1 MEKKHPQEQPRRYGA
16 GARISYLDNTE
27 LNGLRQRMIE
37 FRDKRSQ
44 PKNADFL
51 NEAKQDILAMAND
64 LAATCPPRLR
74 QLGKTDELVG
84 VETPTIGSHLVE
96 LGVLQDRMLADPKG
110 ASIAQQQEK
119 CSIIIDQLIEA
130 IEARRA
136 AIQPKHPPID
146 PRNHN
151 ALAAVAQRVY
161 VPYAKALAQAAAADR
176 QTIHG
181 KWMFHHLPE
190 FDQLTRHTQCAMAML
205 DLASAVQKVANQCYG
220 KRKKHFYDNRA
231 VFAQQLNDAA
241 DAFNAAIPENLRTN
255 AAGKEYQRAVAAERD
270 IREAKSLPKIKEAAR
285 VLKNNAL
292 EFVMGSH
299 EDRKL
304 FTRVGLAYKHSEKS
318 VAREEESYN
327 ATARKSYTDPA
338 PFENPLAESCATMNL
353 VYEARWAL
361 AADRVVQLIKDYKP
375 TIANPTMAPDAVNAP
390 NNVISGV
397 QPKGLMQRPHIVG
410 AHKSKTAIGA

>member
-1 MEKKHPQEQPRRYGA
+1 MSEKIHPQGQPPRYGA
-16 GARISYLDNTE
+16 HARISYLDNTE
-27 LNGLRQRMIE
+27 LNGLRQRMVE
-37 FRDKRSQ
+37 FREKRTQ

-51 NEAKQDILAMAND
+51 NEAKQDILAMVND
-64 LAATCPPRLR
+64 LAATCPPQLR
-74 QLGKTDELVG
+74 QLGKTDELLG
-84 VETPTIGSHLVE
+84 VEMPTIGAHLVE
-96 LGVLQDRMLADPKG
+96 LGVLQDHMLADPKG
-110 ASIAQQQEK
+110 ASIAQQQEQ
-119 CSIIIDQLIEA
+119 CHGIIDKLIGA
-130 IEARRA
+130 IDARRA
-136 AIQPKHPPID
+136 AIQPKYPPID

-190 FDQLTRHTQCAMAML
+190 FDQLTRHTQCTMAML
-205 DLASAVQKVANQCYG
+205 DLASAVQKVADQCYG
-220 KRKKHFYDNRA
+220 KRKNHFYDNRA
-231 VFAQQLNDAA
+231 VFAKQLNEAA
-241 DAFNAAIPENLRTN
+241 DAFNAAIPEDLRTN

-270 IREAKSLPKIKEAAR
+270 IREAKSLPKIQEAAR

-304 FTRVGLAYKHSEKS
+304 FTRVGLAYKRSEKS
-318 VAREEESYN
+318 VAREEAEHKKTERNGYS
-327 ATARKSYTDPA
+327 DIA
-338 PFENPLAESCATMNL
+338 PFQNPLGARCATMNL
-353 VYEARWAL
+353 IYEARWAL
-361 AADRVVQLIKDYKP
+361 AADRVVQLLKDYKQ

-397 QPKGLMQRPHIVG
+397 QPKGLMQRPHVVQ
-410 AHKSKTAIGA
+410 ARS